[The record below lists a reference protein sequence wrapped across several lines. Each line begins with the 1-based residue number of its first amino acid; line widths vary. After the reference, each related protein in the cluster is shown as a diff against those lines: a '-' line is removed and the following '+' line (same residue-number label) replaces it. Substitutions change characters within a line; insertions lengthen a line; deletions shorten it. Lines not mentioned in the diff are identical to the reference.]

1 MFQLNENK
9 IQYAKMWYYNIQIVL
24 RRQFIAL
31 GAYIAKEK
39 KISNRYSRF
48 LPQ

>member
-1 MFQLNENK
+1 MK
-9 IQYAKMWYYNIQIVL
+9 IKYNMPKFGYYNIQIVL

-39 KISNRYSRF
+39 KISNRYSKF